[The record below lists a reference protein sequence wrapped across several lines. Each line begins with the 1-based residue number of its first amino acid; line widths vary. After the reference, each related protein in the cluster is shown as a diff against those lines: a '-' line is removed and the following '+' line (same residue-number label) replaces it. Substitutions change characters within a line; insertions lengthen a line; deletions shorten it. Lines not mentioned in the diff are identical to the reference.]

1 MKHLFKTAIVV
12 AVITASFVS
21 LSAFIS
27 KKKAAATSTDAY
39 QIVLVTKNTVGANY
53 EWTWSL
59 ANPNPG
65 NGQDGTLQDVSHWS
79 VPLTPDAEAALV
91 SAETS
96 DDGVNWQSVATVIER
111 DPSIR
116 QCTSVDVLKY
126 DVGTTGSAVRYYR
139 ASFNADF
146 IVNPFATSWIKNGGG
161 AQGCNLYYFSG
172 TGTRLD

>member
-21 LSAFIS
+21 LSAFVS
-27 KKKAAATSTDAY
+27 NETSTTAVDAY
-39 QIVLVTKNTVGANY
+39 QIVLISKNQVGSNH
-53 EWTWSL
+53 EWTWSVT
-59 ANPNPG
+59 NPNPG
-65 NGQDGTLQDVSHWS
+65 NGQNGTLQDVSHWS

-91 SAETS
+91 SAQWSS
-96 DDGVNWQSVATVIER
+96 DGATWHSATTIVER

-126 DVGTTGSAVRYYR
+126 DHGTTGGNSTYYR
-139 ASFNADF
+139 ATFAQDF
-146 IVNPFATSWIKNGGG
+146 VVNPFATSWIKNGGG

-172 TGTRLD
+172 TGARLD